1 MFRSLFSL
9 LQTANGARTTS
20 AAFDTSLPPMPTAD
34 EAERAIEEALRE
46 MNSVITRLEATKA
59 NAQTERNEAS
69 AMLQQYKSSYAELA
83 SQARNHIQA
92 GRNDA
97 AREALAEQQS
107 LESVITSFERITGNM
122 TATVQK
128 LVTQIDSMRVQR
140 EELKARRTVLAA
152 ELASARSR
160 EEFLAKLRQSG
171 ASHELLERETIHAE
185 LRLSVDGS
193 AEAESEMR
201 EFHGA
206 SADAA
211 LKALETQIEQEFAT
225 ERAEKERLQNETS
238 LKRFRTAFAL
248 AEKISAEATKQPRT
262 SGGSQQDASGAA
274 AQKSADKQS
283 MIDNFFAEQKP
294 QPSTVPAFPAP
305 SPDKKSGET
314 HEDRINNFFLRNPS

>member
-20 AAFDTSLPPMPTAD
+20 ATDDTSLSPMPTAD

-46 MNSVITRLEATKA
+46 MNIVITRLEATKA
-59 NAQTERNEAS
+59 NAQAERNEAS

-83 SQARNHIQA
+83 SQARSHIQA

-107 LESVITSFERITGNM
+107 LESVITSFERIIGNM

-128 LVTQIDSMRVQR
+128 LVAQIDSMRIQR

-185 LRLSVDGS
+185 LRLSIDGS

-206 SADAA
+206 AADAA
-211 LKALETQIEQEFAT
+211 LKALEAQIEQEFAA
-225 ERAEKERLQNETS
+225 ERAEKEQLQNETS

-248 AEKISAEATKQPRT
+248 AEKASAEANKQYHPAE
-262 SGGSQQDASGAA
+262 SSQQATSSAS
-274 AQKSADKQS
+274 AQKLPDKQS
-283 MIDNFFAEQKP
+283 IIDSFFAEQKP
-294 QPSTVPAFPAP
+294 QPGTVPAFPAP

-314 HEDRINNFFLRNPS
+314 NEDRINNFFLRNPS